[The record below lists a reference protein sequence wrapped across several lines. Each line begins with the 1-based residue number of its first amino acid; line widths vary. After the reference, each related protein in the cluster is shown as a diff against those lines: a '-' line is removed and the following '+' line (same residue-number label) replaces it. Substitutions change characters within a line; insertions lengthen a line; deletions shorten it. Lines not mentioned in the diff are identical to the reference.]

1 MTLSL
6 THITTACILLEMEGF
21 RILTDP
27 VLDPPGKWYHHGFGA
42 ISRKT
47 SGPAG
52 SSQSLGTP
60 DLVLISHHQHGDNLD
75 PAGWQVAKKAPQ
87 IFSTCSASRKLPGI
101 TGLKEWE
108 SVPVWKQG
116 NLILTVTAVPA
127 LHHPGWLPGFFSGDV
142 TGFVLEFPGN
152 PGLTVY
158 ISGDTTW
165 FSGMK
170 AIAARFPEVD
180 IAILHAG
187 AAGFRYLTGP
197 ARYTMNA
204 REIIRC
210 TELFSPKVLIPVHS
224 SGWSHFLESEQDLYR
239 SLSSATLPGTNLL
252 FPQPGVKTEIW

>member
-1 MTLSL
+1 MLSII
-6 THITTACILLEMEGF
+6 HISTACFLLEREGF

-42 ISRKT
+42 VSKKT
-47 SGPAG
+47 SGPAV
-52 SSQSLGTP
+52 SSGNLTTP
-60 DLVLISHHQHGDNLD
+60 NLVLISHHQHGDNLD
-75 PAGWQVAKKAPQ
+75 FAGWQVAKKAPK
-87 IFSTCSASRKLPGI
+87 ILSTRAASRKLPGI

-108 SVPVWKQG
+108 PVPVYHQG
-116 NLILTVTAVPA
+116 SLILTVTAVPA
-127 LHHPGWLPGFFSGDV
+127 QHHPGWLPGFFSGEV
-142 TGFVLEFPGN
+142 IGFVLEFPGN
-152 PGLTVY
+152 PRLTVY

-170 AIAARFPEVD
+170 EISARFPDVD

-204 REIIRC
+204 KEIIRC
-210 TELFSPKVLIPVHS
+210 TGLFNPRVLIPVHS

-239 SLSSATLPGTNLL
+239 ILSSATLPGTQLL
-252 FPQPGVKTEIW
+252 FLKPGVKTEIG